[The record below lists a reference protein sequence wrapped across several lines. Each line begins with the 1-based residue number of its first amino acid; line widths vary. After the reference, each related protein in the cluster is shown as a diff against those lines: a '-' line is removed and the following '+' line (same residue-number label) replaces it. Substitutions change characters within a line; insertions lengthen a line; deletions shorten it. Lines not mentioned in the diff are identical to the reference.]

1 MTVLRMHL
9 VSKRRGHGSR
19 AVSVLKGVSLEV
31 ARGEIVLLQG
41 PSGSGKTTLLG
52 LAAGLLLPDDGFVE
66 VDAQRLSE
74 LTPAQRRE
82 LRARKIGFVFQR
94 ANLFPALT
102 AGENAYL
109 MGTLAGMARAAVA
122 AEAGALL
129 GKLGMSRLAERF
141 PTELSGGE
149 EQRVAVVRALVHS
162 PSLVL
167 ADEPTGNL
175 DGASGRAVADALV
188 ELARSK
194 NSAVVVATH
203 DPRLEPIASRR
214 LALRD
219 GALAEV

>member
-9 VSKRRGHGSR
+9 VSKRRGQGAR
-19 AVSVLKGVSLEV
+19 AVGVLKGVSLEV
-31 ARGEIVLLQG
+31 ERGEIVLLQG

-66 VDAQRLSE
+66 VDAQRLSA

-94 ANLFPALT
+94 ANLFAALT
-102 AGENAYL
+102 VGENACL
-109 MGTLAGMARAAVA
+109 MGALAGMARAAVA

-129 GKLGMSRLAERF
+129 DKLGMARLAGRF
-141 PTELSGGE
+141 PAELSGGE
-149 EQRVAVVRALVHS
+149 EQRVAVVRALVHA
-162 PSLVL
+162 PPLVL

-175 DGASGRAVADALV
+175 DAASGRAVANALV
-188 ELARSK
+188 ELARAK
-194 NSAVVVATH
+194 NSAVLVATH

-214 LALRD
+214 VALRD
-219 GALAEV
+219 GAAVEV